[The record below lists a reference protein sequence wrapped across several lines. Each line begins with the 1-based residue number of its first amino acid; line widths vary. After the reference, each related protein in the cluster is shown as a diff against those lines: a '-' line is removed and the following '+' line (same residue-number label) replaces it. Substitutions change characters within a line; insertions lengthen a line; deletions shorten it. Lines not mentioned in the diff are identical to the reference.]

1 MRISDW
7 SSDVCSSD
15 LGGAG
20 RDGLPGDDRQPPK
33 LCPRPSRRP
42 GRAGVRAARTSG
54 RRNPPAIR
62 VYNYTPIQ
70 GSGGGVMAK
79 GGNSLEAVL
88 NRAKADGDAAPAPAP
103 AIEPVDVSRKAPPS
117 GRQGTKLI
125 GG

>member
-20 RDGLPGDDRQPPK
+20 RDGLPGDDRQPQS
-33 LCPRPSRRP
+33 LFPRPSRRP

-54 RRNPPAIR
+54 RRNPPALR

-70 GSGGGVMAK
+70 RSGGGLMAK
-79 GGNSLEAVL
+79 GGNSLQAVM
-88 NRAKADGDAAPAPAP
+88 NRTTRDGTAAPATAP
-103 AIEPVDVSRKAPPS
+103 ARPS
-117 GRQGTKLI
+117 EGGGKGGRRRE
-125 GG
+125 